1 MKKRDLEM
9 EIEKPSQ
16 IAPHYYFIRG
26 LGKFDNMKDLRTCLG
41 VSRQAI
47 RMLLRVGIIQKID

>member
-1 MKKRDLEM
+1 MKKRDMEM
-9 EIEKPSQ
+9 EIEETSQ
-16 IAPHYYFIRG
+16 ITPHYYLIKG

-47 RMLLRVGIIQKID
+47 RLLLKAGVIQKIN